1 MSDDSLASAVLHIVG
16 QSRAYL
22 HQIEGA
28 LEEVG
33 SLNDERA
40 RRLLE
45 AMQLTLAS
53 PARPG
58 TLRHVEQAAT
68 DLLRSLHRPSGE

>member
-1 MSDDSLASAVLHIVG
+1 LLSEESLVSAVIHIVG
-16 QSRAYL
+16 QSRAYV

-28 LEEVG
+28 MDEVG

-45 AMQLTLAS
+45 AMKLTLA
-53 PARPG
+53 AQPG
-58 TLRHVEQAAT
+58 TLRHLERAAT
-68 DLLRSLHRPSGE
+68 DLLRSLHTSE